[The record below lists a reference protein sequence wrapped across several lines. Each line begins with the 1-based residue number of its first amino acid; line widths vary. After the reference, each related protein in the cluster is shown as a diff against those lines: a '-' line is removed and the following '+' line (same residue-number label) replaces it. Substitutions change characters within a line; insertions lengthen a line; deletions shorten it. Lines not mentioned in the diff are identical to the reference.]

1 MQMTVEG
8 SFSKIVSKT
17 LLGKLPL
24 CERETIFLLVNPLH
38 THTHKYIFIP
48 GSFVINVYD
57 VSWKTFPTW
66 KETIIALSLSLFPRF
81 VDTRGEGEGSLRP
94 IRAKGKGLGEEER
107 RRRRKKPLSKAPFD
121 PFAILTVQGY
131 LFLSLSLS
139 PLPSAP
145 TFSSPRGRVRGRD
158 ENRSM

>member
-1 MQMTVEG
+1 MRG
-8 SFSKIVSKT
+8 AFRRSFRRRCWENFLCARGKRFFSSLT
-17 LLGKLPL
+17 LY
-24 CERETIFLLVNPLH
+24 

-66 KETIIALSLSLFPRF
+66 KETIIALSLSLCFHALL
-81 VDTRGEGEGSLRP
+81 TRGEGEGSLRP

-131 LFLSLSLS
+131 LSLSLSL
-139 PLPSAP
+139 PPSLCSNIF
-145 TFSSPRGRVRGRD
+145 FSKRKGERKGRESIDVTTRLV
-158 ENRSM
+158 

>member
-1 MQMTVEG
+1 MTVEG

-66 KETIIALSLSLFPRF
+66 KETIIALSLSVSTLCWHS
-81 VDTRGEGEGSLRP
+81 RGGRGIIATNSS
-94 IRAKGKGLGEEER
+94 KGKGFGRRREEEEEEEA
-107 RRRRKKPLSKAPFD
+107 S
-121 PFAILTVQGY
+121 VQGSFRS
-131 LFLSLSLS
+131 LCNFNGPRLSFSLSLSLS

-158 ENRSM
+158 ETRSM

>member
-17 LLGKLPL
+17 LLGKLSL

-66 KETIIALSLSLFPRF
+66 KETIIALSLSLCFHALLTLEGRERDHCDQFEQRERVWEKKRGGGGGRSLCPRLL
-81 VDTRGEGEGSLRP
+81 S
-94 IRAKGKGLGEEER
+94 I
-107 RRRRKKPLSKAPFD
+107 PLQF
-121 PFAILTVQGY
+121 
-131 LFLSLSLS
+131 
-139 PLPSAP
+139 
-145 TFSSPRGRVRGRD
+145 
-158 ENRSM
+158 